1 MTAAIQSRWYRAPE
15 VIVTEPY
22 DQAADIWSLGI
33 VLYELLS
40 SMNGVGNRFPFK
52 GTSCYPMSPKEG
64 YDSTA
69 KNDQLAKIIA
79 KRPHFD

>member
-15 VIVTEPY
+15 VIVTEPN

-40 SMNGVGNRFPFK
+40 SSNLEM
-52 GTSCYPMSPKEG
+52 
-64 YDSTA
+64 
-69 KNDQLAKIIA
+69 Q
-79 KRPHFD
+79 